1 MENIT
6 IKELVKDIDLTDTTI
21 LRLKGHRNISHD
33 NRLKNPLLSDQVG
46 VLTLEDLKIFIIYSL
61 KFKDYKKRN
70 IEK

>member
-46 VLTLEDLKIFIIYSL
+46 ILTLEAVSYTHLTLPTKL
-61 KFKDYKKRN
+61 
-70 IEK
+70 EV